1 MSARAKPL
9 RLGVAGLGCV
19 GAELVRMVTADR
31 ANAFAGKARVVAVSA
46 RNRKR
51 NPPLDLSGFL
61 WFDDPVELAAS
72 DDIDVLVELIGGAD
86 GPAKRAVEVAIANGK
101 PVVTANK
108 ALLAEHGAAL
118 AALAE
123 QRGVHIG
130 YEAAVAGGIPIIK
143 ALREG
148 MRGDE
153 IESVHGILNG
163 TCNYILTEM
172 ERTGRGFA
180 EVLTDAQRLG
190 YAEADPT
197 FDVGGVDAG
206 HKVALLAA
214 LAFRLAPAFDAVS
227 VEGIEQIEPLDIQYA
242 AELGYRIKLVGSA
255 RLENGVLDQRV
266 RPTLCPLSHP
276 LAGVGGPIN
285 AVVVDGRNR
294 GRLTFI
300 GAGAGGAATAA
311 SVASDILDL
320 AAGGRRHVFAGDL
333 ACAQAPVGRVD
344 PVGAFYLRVRLKD
357 RTGAIAALAAT
368 LARHGVSIDSL
379 VQKPVSDASG
389 APVVLTTHPVPDS
402 VVRAAAADLSDN
414 EMVVDGPCVM
424 WIEDDPD

>member
-1 MSARAKPL
+1 MLA
-9 RLGVAGLGCV
+9 
-19 GAELVRMVTADR
+19 ADR
-31 ANAFAGKARVVAVSA
+31 AHAFAGRAKVVAVSA

-51 NPPLDLSGFL
+51 QPALDLTGYA
-61 WFDDPVELAAS
+61 WYDDPVELAGS
-72 DDIDVLVELIGGAD
+72 EDIDVLVELIGGAD
-86 GPAKRAVEVAIANGK
+86 GPAKRAVEVAIAKGK

-108 ALLAEHGAAL
+108 ALLAEHGGAL
-118 AALAE
+118 AALADKH
-123 QRGVHIG
+123 GVHIG

-153 IESVHGILNG
+153 IYAVHGILNG

-172 ERTGRGFA
+172 ERTGRAFA
-180 EVLTDAQRLG
+180 DVLADAQRLG

-197 FDVGGVDAG
+197 FDVGGIDAG

-214 LAFRLAPAFDAVS
+214 LAFRVAPTFDAV
-227 VEGIEQIEPLDIQYA
+227 VIEGIDRIEPLDIQYA

-255 RLENGVLDQRV
+255 RMENGVLDQRV
-266 RPTLCPLSHP
+266 RPSLCPLAHP

-320 AAGGRRHVFAGDL
+320 AAGGKRHVFAGDL
-333 ACAQAPVGRVD
+333 VAARAAKGRVD

-379 VQKPVSDASG
+379 VQKPVLDASG
-389 APVVLTTHPVPDS
+389 APVVLTTHPVADS
-402 VVRAAAADLSDN
+402 VIHAAAQDLAGND
-414 EMVVDGPCVM
+414 MVVDGPCVM